1 MYLGRF
7 QSGYFFQAAI
17 KNVIGDAK
25 QIAAKTK
32 NMEDMTG
39 FFKTKF
45 TGKPESV
52 KNVLSAVSVKKFN
65 FFYYFTSIKIFSS

>member
-1 MYLGRF
+1 
-7 QSGYFFQAAI
+7 
-17 KNVIGDAK
+17 VIGDAK

-52 KNVLSAVSVKKFN
+52 KNVLSAVSVN
-65 FFYYFTSIKIFSS
+65 YCDEMNSSI

>member
-1 MYLGRF
+1 ML
-7 QSGYFFQAAI
+7 
-17 KNVIGDAK
+17 GDAK

-45 TGKPESV
+45 TGKQESV
-52 KNVLSAVSVKKFN
+52 KNVLSAVSVKFLRLKKLIN
-65 FFYYFTSIKIFSS
+65 

>member
-1 MYLGRF
+1 ML
-7 QSGYFFQAAI
+7 
-17 KNVIGDAK
+17 GDAK

-45 TGKPESV
+45 TGKQESV
-52 KNVLSAVSVKKFN
+52 KNVLSAVSVNKISCIKHLIFIPLPFKKQYVTLN
-65 FFYYFTSIKIFSS
+65 VNSLVS

>member
-1 MYLGRF
+1 VL
-7 QSGYFFQAAI
+7 
-17 KNVIGDAK
+17 GDAK

-45 TGKPESV
+45 TGKQESV
-52 KNVLSAVSVKKFN
+52 KNVLSAVSVN
-65 FFYYFTSIKIFSS
+65 MIFLRKRLNLNTIAFENRVGAA

>member
-1 MYLGRF
+1 M
-7 QSGYFFQAAI
+7 
-17 KNVIGDAK
+17 IGDAK

-45 TGKPESV
+45 TGKQESV
-52 KNVLSAVSVKKFN
+52 KNVLSAVSVILSR
-65 FFYYFTSIKIFSS
+65 FTNRTESCIKTIGVPG

>member
-1 MYLGRF
+1 M
-7 QSGYFFQAAI
+7 
-17 KNVIGDAK
+17 IGDAK

-52 KNVLSAVSVKKFN
+52 KNVLSAVSVNSCDRMKCIHQYK
-65 FFYYFTSIKIFSS
+65 SIDIFEILSELSLIDLV

>member
-1 MYLGRF
+1 ML
-7 QSGYFFQAAI
+7 QAAI

-45 TGKPESV
+45 TGKQESV
-52 KNVLSAVSVKKFN
+52 KNVLSAVSVISN
-65 FFYYFTSIKIFSS
+65 FIQGLGRDSPT

>member
-1 MYLGRF
+1 LSF
-7 QSGYFFQAAI
+7 DKINSFAFCFQAAI
-17 KNVIGDAK
+17 KNVLGDAK

-45 TGKPESV
+45 TGKQESV
-52 KNVLSAVSVKKFN
+52 KNVLSAVSVN
-65 FFYYFTSIKIFSS
+65 KIFFL